1 MDTCKGQIKY
11 ERRTIKQGKG
21 APTIPPSTD
30 HRNGDWIET
39 DIYEGELYLDL
50 ATSVLYTRV
59 GSTITRISR

>member
-21 APTIPPSTD
+21 APSTD